1 MDGTYLGRVTGDYLG
16 QKRKLPE
23 LHESGDLKK
32 LIGGLPISGTSA
44 CDTCG
49 GLRFVVC
56 EQCSGSHK
64 IYAAKYGF
72 KNCIACNVN
81 GLIRCPTCVP
91 SQRRRSQTAGLG
103 IPVDVNLWKPVV
115 SKDVHLSNGLCK
127 SQLLRNQQG
136 LKKGPNF
143 SPLHSHDSPQNPK
156 FNHLSPAHL
165 LRVPSPFPDPK
176 QSPTKSQALPVKF
189 CYLPP
194 SQSDAN

>member
-1 MDGTYLGRVTGDYLG
+1 MDECDLSMDGMYLDELQEIIGSKKVT
-16 QKRKLPE
+16 LPVVFIGGKYIGGVKEITE

-32 LIGGLPISGTSA
+32 LIGGLPLSGTSA

-91 SQRRRSQTAGLG
+91 SQRRRRS
-103 IPVDVNLWKPVV
+103 
-115 SKDVHLSNGLCK
+115 SS
-127 SQLLRNQQG
+127 S
-136 LKKGPNF
+136 
-143 SPLHSHDSPQNPK
+143 S
-156 FNHLSPAHL
+156 
-165 LRVPSPFPDPK
+165 
-176 QSPTKSQALPVKF
+176 
-189 CYLPP
+189 
-194 SQSDAN
+194 